1 MQAPPPPKSLR
12 SGSDLVAAYDTMV
25 KSANLERDPAQL
37 ELVKRLDGLA
47 VRLNKRRLASKSS
60 ALGWLFGKNGSATAE
75 IKGIYIWGSVGRGK
89 SMLMDLFYN
98 HLEVDGKR
106 VHFNDFMVDVHERI
120 HAHRA
125 AYQKGETTEKDP
137 LIPVAEAISQQAQ
150 VLCFDE
156 FTVTDIADAMILGRL
171 FEELFKHR
179 VVIVATSNVAPENL
193 YKDGLNRG
201 LFLPFIDIL
210 RANTEVFELDART
223 DFRLE
228 KLRHAPVY
236 LSPLSQKSLMAMESA
251 WQRLTGGQAAEP
263 LFLEV
268 KGRQFEVPA
277 AVGGVARFHF
287 SDLCE
292 QPVGAADF
300 LALART
306 FHTVFIDEVRIIQ
319 PSERNVAK
327 RFILLID
334 TLYDNKIK
342 LVVTAQA
349 SPNGIYLGSTGTE
362 AFEFD
367 RTASRLIEMQ
377 SLDYLSGA
385 GEEG

>member
-12 SGSDLVAAYDTMV
+12 SGSDLVAAYDSMV